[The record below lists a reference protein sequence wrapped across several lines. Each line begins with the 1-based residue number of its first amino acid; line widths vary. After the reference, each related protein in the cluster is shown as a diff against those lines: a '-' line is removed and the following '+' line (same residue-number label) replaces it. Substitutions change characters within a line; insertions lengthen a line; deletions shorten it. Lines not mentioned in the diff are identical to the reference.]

1 MGNVNEKIQEIW
13 KNHEKLESQVQF
25 IVPKVMEK
33 TSKLNQSLLDLQLII
48 HQQKELLSTLVLS
61 NLLDV

>member
-1 MGNVNEKIQEIW
+1 M
-13 KNHEKLESQVQF
+13 QF

-48 HQQKELLSTLVLS
+48 HQQKELLSNLVLS